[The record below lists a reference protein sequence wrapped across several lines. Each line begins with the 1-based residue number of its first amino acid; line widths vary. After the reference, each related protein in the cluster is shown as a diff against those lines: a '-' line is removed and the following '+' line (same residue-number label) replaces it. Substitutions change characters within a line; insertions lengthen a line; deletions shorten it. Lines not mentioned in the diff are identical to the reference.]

1 MAPNRQKDSN
11 AGRPRAAWAGTLQ
24 FLRHFARHPTQ
35 IGAIAPSSRHLARAM
50 VNEAGVEPGHVVVE
64 LGAGNGSFTRELV
77 ARHSGNF
84 LTAFELSAE
93 MAEGL
98 RRTFPG
104 VQVAAAPVEDLPRL
118 APELGIT
125 KIDRIVSGLPWALW
139 SEARQVGVLDALAPF
154 LAPGARLVTFHYIH
168 SRSLGRVVTTR
179 RLLQERFERVR
190 HSPTV
195 WANMPPAYVSI
206 ADAPRRR

>member
-1 MAPNRQKDSN
+1 
-11 AGRPRAAWAGTLQ
+11 
-24 FLRHFARHPTQ
+24 
-35 IGAIAPSSRHLARAM
+35 M
-50 VNEAGVEPGHVVVE
+50 VDEAGVEPGHVVVE

-77 ARHSGNF
+77 ARHPGNF

-98 RRTFPG
+98 RRSFPG

-125 KIDRIVSGLPWALW
+125 RIDRIVSGLPWALW
-139 SEARQVGVLDALAPF
+139 SESRQVAVLDALVPF
-154 LAPGARLVTFHYIH
+154 LAPGARLVTFHYVH

-179 RLLQERFERVR
+179 RLLLERFERVR
-190 HSPTV
+190 PSATV
-195 WANMPPAYVSI
+195 WANIPPAYVNI
-206 ADAPRRR
+206 ADGPRRC